1 MIGGICESP
10 LAIESI
16 IAWYHALQKGDI
28 LLREIIDLEATYNNG
43 PDGQGDP
50 DDLTGGQAPAEEP
63 EEKEPVEGEN
73 AEGGEG
79 AGEDDEGGLSLIL
92 MEQKLKD
99 GVFEKFHAIEK
110 TYKAMS
116 NAQEKRTEL
125 SAAKKTDPAV
135 EKKYQK
141 CKDDMLKHMNEVHL
155 NNARIEQLLD
165 RLYKINRNLIGLEG
179 KLLRLATDS
188 GVKREDFMKEYYG
201 SEIDPGWTKKI
212 AKLTGKGWAKFVAKS
227 EDEVKRI
234 RAEIALTQEE
244 AGLPIPEFRRIVT
257 TVQKGERE
265 SNRAKKEMSEANL
278 RLVISIAK
286 KYTNR
291 GRQFLDLIQEGNIG
305 LMKAVDKFEYRR
317 GYKFS
322 TYATWWIRQAITRS
336 IADQARTIRIPVHM
350 IETINKLVRTSRQ
363 MMHELGREPT
373 PEELA
378 ERLHM
383 PLDKVRK
390 VLKIAKEPVSL
401 ETPIGDEED
410 SSLGDFIDMNGIF
423 MGEYKVP
430 QGLNSDPHFEDFMI
444 KYWQNKHM
452 PRFSGAELK
461 FPTCLTPNGTVD
473 PALNTPFNV
482 IAKYPGAYGYE
493 ALGVNEFLGMK
504 MAKAVGLETP
514 AFALAD
520 QGDGLPPV
528 YLIERYDIPMKDE
541 GKPTEWLITQD
552 FCTLLQVPGD
562 DKCRASIEQIGKKI
576 AEVSKLSQNDHTN
589 KNLEEL
595 FKRAAFS
602 WVMSDGDLHMKNM
615 SLLYKFDPQ
624 TKTLTDITFA
634 PTYDTTTDVF
644 VGKHGVDSSLNMG
657 GKKNKITMK
666 TLMQL
671 ANTLGVYKGE
681 DGKLDEARV
690 TGLVTDMARTAAQ
703 TAIDCAHDMPA
714 FIKDKPG
721 TYDVDVQVSA
731 VVDRAR
737 GLGVEGLDWDSES
750 VWKQHK
756 EKGPLARKAHQE
768 MLERSGEPFATR
780 VSRLA
785 MNLTQ

>member
-1 MIGGICESP
+1 MSVKEHFGFAKSDDNPQAFLLSWYGHAIGYFKMGGVKEWHP
-10 LAIESI
+10 FDPAFENLFVMDKDGK
-16 IAWYHALQKGDI
+16 LPMF
-28 LLREIIDLEATYNNG
+28 LNN
-43 PDGQGDP
+43 
-50 DDLTGGQAPAEEP
+50 LKP
-63 EEKEPVEGEN
+63 EGW
-73 AEGGEG
+73 
-79 AGEDDEGGLSLIL
+79 
-92 MEQKLKD
+92 LKD
-99 GVFEKFHAIEK
+99 HLD
-110 TYKAMS
+110 YS
-116 NAQEKRTEL
+116 LQ
-125 SAAKKTDPAV
+125 TD
-135 EKKYQK
+135 Y
-141 CKDDMLKHMNEVHL
+141 LKHGKRFLSNIVIY
-155 NNARIEQLLD
+155 AQDGRLD
-165 RLYKINRNLIGLEG
+165 
-179 KLLRLATDS
+179 
-188 GVKREDFMKEYYG
+188 
-201 SEIDPGWTKKI
+201 
-212 AKLTGKGWAKFVAKS
+212 
-227 EDEVKRI
+227 
-234 RAEIALTQEE
+234 
-244 AGLPIPEFRRIVT
+244 
-257 TVQKGERE
+257 
-265 SNRAKKEMSEANL
+265 
-278 RLVISIAK
+278 
-286 KYTNR
+286 
-291 GRQFLDLIQEGNIG
+291 
-305 LMKAVDKFEYRR
+305 
-317 GYKFS
+317 
-322 TYATWWIRQAITRS
+322 
-336 IADQARTIRIPVHM
+336 
-350 IETINKLVRTSRQ
+350 
-363 MMHELGREPT
+363 LGRET
-373 PEELA
+373 VID
-378 ERLHM
+378 ERL
-383 PLDKVRK
+383 
-390 VLKIAKEPVSL
+390 A
-401 ETPIGDEED
+401 
-410 SSLGDFIDMNGIF
+410 SLGDFIDMNGIF

-703 TAIDCAHDMPA
+703 TAIDFAHDMPA
-714 FIKDKPG
+714 FIKDKPW
-721 TYDVDVQVSA
+721 TYDVHVQVSA